1 MRGRGGGMQVYP
13 HSESF
18 AKLDDKN
25 AIKPKEPDVP
35 SLPKFGKHLI
45 DLIDLLDFQTVCF
58 YVN

>member
-1 MRGRGGGMQVYP
+1 VYP